1 MKKKLFLII
10 LTIVAF
16 ACLLSVSV
24 FAEDEEV
31 VQNEVITTTSD
42 EYGTVIRLNFDPGLD
57 NAKQYV
63 STLNKIVDAGEDDD
77 ALCILTDGTYYY
89 VFPSSYIVNE
99 ISNGKFEI
107 YAEALA
113 AAMQEFNAAMK
124 TDSDYYDDYVI
135 TNTWGNRRLDNIVR
149 FEFTTDVTWVDR
161 DHCCMR
167 KYPSLKEVRIGHAI
181 NFARA
186 RSMFSGCEVLE
197 AVIGFENVTNVESD
211 TSQFQ
216 GCKKLASV
224 NLPTNI
230 TAIPDSMFFGTGTS
244 SSTGFSISN
253 LSECTQLTTI
263 GNDAFRDSHKTTI
276 VIPDSV
282 TTIGAR
288 AFQAACSKGGNITI
302 GKNSNLETIGEN
314 AFNSCSRVTTFYI
327 PSSVES
333 IGAGA
338 FQSCS
343 GLVTLENFEN
353 CKITVL
359 EENTFYH
366 VGKLRAIK
374 IPATVTTIENAFV
387 GNTALK
393 TVYIPKTVESIADTF
408 IDGTTSWGYYK
419 PSDLVCIYTGSDA
432 SALSDCSIL
441 TSANVIQAKDYVST
455 NTYSGINLV
464 VGYSH
469 CEAYG
474 HSYSGTGD
482 CKDGLVCTLCTQS
495 LGGMAEH
502 TYYETLVYVTFD
514 ANGVYNYG
522 CSNEGCTKYDI
533 VDAAAAPIFKAKGY
547 STNPRKT
554 SINGGYVVDLE
565 ALEKYVDLNG
575 DLKYGIVIANAAS
588 FTGEFFD
595 EENNIT
601 SKKAIMV
608 EIDTEYSNFDCTI
621 DYGAKTGVELSLII
635 TAYVIDEQGNVTFVQ
650 SDSTNAGEV
659 KIGSRT
665 FKTVTLQSVVANVPA
680 ETKEKE

>member
-1 MKKKLFLII
+1 MKKKLFLITLI
-10 LTIVAF
+10 MVVL
-16 ACLLSVSV
+16 ACLLSISV
-24 FAEDEEV
+24 FAEDEA
-31 VQNEVITTTSD
+31 VQNEVVKTQSD
-42 EYGTVIRLNFDPGLD
+42 TYGTVIRLNFDPGLD
-57 NAKQYV
+57 NARQYV
-63 STLNKIVDAGEDDD
+63 STLNKITDAGTDKD

-135 TNTWGNRRLDNIVR
+135 TNTWGDRRLDNIVR

-167 KYPSLKEVRIGHAI
+167 KYPNLREVRIGHAI

-186 RSMFSGCEVLE
+186 RSMFSGCAVLE

-230 TAIPDSMFFGTGTS
+230 TAIPDNMFFGTGTS
-244 SSTGFSISN
+244 SSTGLSISN

-314 AFNSCSRVTTFYI
+314 AFNSCSKVTTFYI
-327 PSSVES
+327 PSSVTS

-366 VGKLRAIK
+366 VGKLKAIK

-441 TSANVIQAKDYVST
+441 ASANVIQAKDYVST

-469 CEAYG
+469 CEVYG

-482 CKDGLVCTLCTQS
+482 CKDGMVCSLCPAS
-495 LGGMAEH
+495 LAGATEH

-533 VDAAAAPIFKAKGY
+533 VDAAASPIFKAKGY

-554 SINGGYVVDLE
+554 SINGGYVVDLV
-565 ALEKYVDLNG
+565 ALENYVKLNG
-575 DLKYGIVIANAAS
+575 ELKYGIVIANAAS
-588 FTGEFFD
+588 FDGEFFN
-595 EENNIT
+595 EENEVA
-601 SKKAIMV
+601 SEKAIMV
-608 EIDTEYSNFDCTI
+608 EIDTKYSNFDCTI
-621 DYGAKTGVELSLII
+621 DYGANTGVNLSLII
-635 TAYVIDEQGNVTFVQ
+635 TAYVIDAQGNVTFVQ
-650 SDSTNAGEV
+650 SNGICAGEAQ
-659 KIGSRT
+659 IGSNT
-665 FKTVTLQSVVANVPA
+665 FKTVTLSSVIADLPA
-680 ETKEKE
+680 TRKEN